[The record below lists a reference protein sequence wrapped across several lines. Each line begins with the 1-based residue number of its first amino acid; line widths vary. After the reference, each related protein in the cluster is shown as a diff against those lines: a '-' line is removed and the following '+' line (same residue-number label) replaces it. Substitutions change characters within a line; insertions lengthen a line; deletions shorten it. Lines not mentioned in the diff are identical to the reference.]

1 MEFPVSWWLDDNSMR
16 TALSHYLIV
25 YFWMVTVFELQS
37 NAIANIFVLRESFNL
52 SWLTILNFFQ
62 SQFRMQKRSRPFS
75 FFVPMRT
82 YTLKL
87 DYNSSDLELDHL
99 YSVDR
104 VHRTAVN
111 LAETFTFIQCFE
123 KSETLQFHS
132 ISLPSFQCFQFS
144 SDRMDSPSI
153 WN

>member
-1 MEFPVSWWLDDNSMR
+1 
-16 TALSHYLIV
+16 
-25 YFWMVTVFELQS
+25 
-37 NAIANIFVLRESFNL
+37 
-52 SWLTILNFFQ
+52 
-62 SQFRMQKRSRPFS
+62 
-75 FFVPMRT
+75 MRT

-111 LAETFTFIQCFE
+111 VAETFTFIQCFE

-153 WN
+153 